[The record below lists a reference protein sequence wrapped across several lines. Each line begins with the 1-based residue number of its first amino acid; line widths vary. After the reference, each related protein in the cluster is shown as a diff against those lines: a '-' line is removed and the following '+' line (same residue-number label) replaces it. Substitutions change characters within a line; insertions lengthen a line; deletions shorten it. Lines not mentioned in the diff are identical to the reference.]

1 MLLKKDSNMESEKFI
16 EEIDEKLDNIILKDK
31 ILSNGKLDKV

>member
-1 MLLKKDSNMESEKFI
+1 MESEKFI